1 MSFNRLATAL
11 DQGVEK
17 GVLADEALVQGIE
30 LATARTW
37 LFLLGYIK
45 DDNKRK
51 SLDGLLQTGLAR
63 FCIDAGIELP
73 ENGLSDQILDVLTRL
88 LSFEPPL
95 PDEPGGENNAIDRF
109 GDFDLNSPL
118 MLRAISV
125 RLYALDLT
133 KKLPGKQPDTA
144 EINRGLRK
152 LSEVFSLLQLGSL
165 PAGLT
170 REAVDALF
178 DHKLLVQRLRREKH
192 GLTLAHPASSGT
204 SQRRKSKALVK
215 SYVNAIGRIELW
227 LIGYLS
233 RPREKMWPRDTS
245 NRSLPAAMKAF
256 WRDQPETERPS
267 RIHLEDLTGFFFDR
281 VQVVMESVAGDE
293 HLQDEELQ
301 QKLLNDPE
309 LARKVKRET
318 ESLGSRLIDG
328 IRRVARFITGWIRRG
343 LGGLIA
349 LARNI
354 ASVLANKARNVFAAV
369 RDVVFSIGDSWK
381 FLTSKPLPGSDPQH
395 LVMIHDRD
403 FDFLLLVNPQA
414 KPDKV
419 LGISNAV
426 AAMARL
432 FSYTARLVD
441 QLVSA
446 FINIAKKAGIGGWFG
461 AVLAMLS
468 FRSRLREIKDVLRLI
483 REQRVLIE
491 AMG

>member
-1 MSFNRLATAL
+1 VSFNRLATAL
-11 DQGVEK
+11 DQGVEN
-17 GVLADEALVQGIE
+17 GVFADEALVQGIE
-30 LATARTW
+30 LAAARTW

-45 DDNKRK
+45 DDNKKK
-51 SLDGLLQTGLAR
+51 SLDGQLQTGLAR
-63 FCIDAGIELP
+63 FCVAAGIEQAKD
-73 ENGLSDQILDVLTRL
+73 GLSDQILDALTRL

-95 PDEPGGENNAIDRF
+95 PDEPGGGNKAIDRF
-109 GDFDLNSPL
+109 GNFDLHSPL

-133 KKLPGKQPDTA
+133 KKLPGKQLSKA
-144 EINRGLRK
+144 EIIRGLAK
-152 LSEVFSLLQLGSL
+152 LSEVFSLLQLDSL

-170 REAVDALF
+170 QEAVDALF
-178 DHKLLVQRLRREKH
+178 DHKLPVQRLRKEKH
-192 GLTLAHPASSGT
+192 ALTLAHPPGSGAH
-204 SQRRKSKALVK
+204 QRRKSKALVK

-233 RPREKMWPRDTS
+233 RPREKMWPRDAS
-245 NRSLPAAMKAF
+245 NRSLPAAMRAF

-267 RIHLEDLTGFFFDR
+267 RAHLEDLTGFFFDR
-281 VQVVMESVAGDE
+281 VQVVMESVADDE
-293 HLQDEELQ
+293 HAQEEELQ

-328 IRRVARFITGWIRRG
+328 IRRVARFIAGWIRKG

-354 ASVLANKARNVFAAV
+354 ASVLASRARNVFAAV

-403 FDFLLLVNPQA
+403 FDFMLLVNPQA
-414 KPDKV
+414 KPDRV
-419 LGISNAV
+419 LSISSTV

-432 FSYTARLVD
+432 FSYTSRLVD

-468 FRSRLREIKDVLRLI
+468 FRSRLREIKDVLRQI
-483 REQRVLIE
+483 REQRLLIE
-491 AMG
+491 AVA

>member
-1 MSFNRLATAL
+1 MR
-11 DQGVEK
+11 
-17 GVLADEALVQGIE
+17 
-30 LATARTW
+30 
-37 LFLLGYIK
+37 
-45 DDNKRK
+45 
-51 SLDGLLQTGLAR
+51 
-63 FCIDAGIELP
+63 
-73 ENGLSDQILDVLTRL
+73 
-88 LSFEPPL
+88 
-95 PDEPGGENNAIDRF
+95 
-109 GDFDLNSPL
+109 
-118 MLRAISV
+118 
-125 RLYALDLT
+125 
-133 KKLPGKQPDTA
+133 
-144 EINRGLRK
+144 
-152 LSEVFSLLQLGSL
+152 
-165 PAGLT
+165 
-170 REAVDALF
+170 
-178 DHKLLVQRLRREKH
+178 
-192 GLTLAHPASSGT
+192 
-204 SQRRKSKALVK
+204 
-215 SYVNAIGRIELW
+215 
-227 LIGYLS
+227 
-233 RPREKMWPRDTS
+233 
-245 NRSLPAAMKAF
+245 AF
-256 WRDQPETERPS
+256 WRDQPEVERPS
-267 RIHLEDLTGFFFDR
+267 RSHLEDLTGFFFDR
-281 VQVVMESVAGDE
+281 VQVVMESVAADE
-293 HLQDEELQ
+293 NLQDAELQ
-301 QKLLNDPE
+301 QKLLNDPV

-328 IRRVARFITGWIRRG
+328 IRRVARFITGWIRNG

-354 ASVLANKARNVFAAV
+354 ASVLANKARNVFTAV

-419 LGISNAV
+419 LSISNTV

-468 FRSRLREIKDVLRLI
+468 FRSRLVEIKDVLRLM